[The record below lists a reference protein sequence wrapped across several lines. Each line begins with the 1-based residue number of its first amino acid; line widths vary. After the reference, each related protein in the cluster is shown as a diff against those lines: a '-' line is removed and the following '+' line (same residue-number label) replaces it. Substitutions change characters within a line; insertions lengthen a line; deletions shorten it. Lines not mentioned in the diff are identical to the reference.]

1 MRLKLNLENINI
13 PVGTEQ
19 INIGKVEI
27 EEEFKPNEVKEMA
40 QLIQA
45 GIKKI
50 PEILEDLKTGAE
62 KFGEIQEEV
71 EQQLKAEK

>member
-1 MRLKLNLENINI
+1 MKLKLNLENVNI
-13 PVGTEQ
+13 PVGAEQ
-19 INIGKVEI
+19 VSIGKIEI
-27 EEEFKPNEVKEMA
+27 EEEFQPKEVKEMA

-62 KFGEIQEEV
+62 KFGKIQGEI
-71 EQQLKAEK
+71 EQQLKTEE